1 MVVIISMNFKKC
13 IFILLLLIVILSLG
27 VVSAN
32 EIGECNVTLVSDDSP
47 VELVDDVNSQNESN
61 IVEGDVLQVSYQ
73 DTLQS
78 SDDII
83 VVTNWDEL
91 QYYCA
96 QTDKDYTL
104 KLKENTNFYPSNIH
118 DNNQQIIINNNVK
131 IIGSEGSYFGDASQ
145 KELTWTGTSYAGDY
159 ISYNPIVVPDNSK
172 IGITLENITF
182 KWILVKNSK
191 PDAIFIQMGGNANN
205 VIKNCIFYN
214 NTMYGGHSCLVYLKK
229 GDALIENCSFIN
241 CTTDFGCVSLY
252 DPNSYT
258 SARMTVKDCYFENNF
273 ARTEPGC
280 INNCAILTVY
290 NTTFYKNRAAY
301 WAGAIHTHFYA
312 SATIYDSNFTDNVAG
327 WNGGALYTYSYLNIY
342 NTVFSGNNCTTNN
355 GGGAIGACKHMSA
368 PHIYVEN
375 SLFENNENLC
385 WGLDEL
391 STTGTGRGGAISLM
405 DEGSLEVRNTIFIS
419 NSASIGTAIS
429 ATEAGSY
436 GSPDV
441 IIVNNT
447 FINHTRAGDVFK
459 VRVVNTICNIS
470 NNYYLGNSIEFS
482 NLTLTILNM
491 GKEESILQIN
501 ASLTNPSYYD
511 ADILDKTL
519 YDVYVNNR
527 YVKTVNSTVFT
538 LDFGDLDICNVY
550 VIPTISN
557 RKSNEVTLISSREY
571 IFVSKKNGNDTNNGS
586 SRDAP
591 VSTIKRALELAQTC
605 QNIILLDGDYSESN
619 VQINYD
625 VCIKGEG
632 NATLTGETSFT
643 SSSIFI
649 LKNLKINNL
658 NTGTFITQNGNNLLI
673 SNCIFTN
680 NNALLVYNSGFTSIS
695 NSVLLNNSKII
706 NNVNNCVLDYNWWG
720 NTVPDLN
727 ISKFATLNLTSDV
740 SALENNQK
748 VNVKAVFYLN
758 DGSKYTNLP
767 NINLDISSINGILNK
782 NVTVIDENVIYTLTA
797 FNDGILTVSY
807 NDINIYKTF
816 EFLKSNP
823 SISLTTN
830 DIMFGDNLTVTVTA
844 PGDAE
849 GNLTV
854 NVGNASQTKAIES
867 TKTIFIFENLKA
879 DNYTITLTYSGDK
892 KYISKELTSNVIVNK
907 YESTIKLNISTVN
920 VGEDVILT
928 ITITDS
934 STGNVTLKINND
946 VQTLILNNSKA
957 SYTIKNIIRGDYL
970 ITAIYNGDDK
980 YLSSQDSKFIE
991 VDNLNA
997 TISITIDDIVYG
1009 DTALVQVTLNDNAT
1023 GSVSATVDGMTNTS
1037 DVKDGKSII
1046 KLNNLEAGIKDVI
1059 VFYTGDDTY
1068 FNKTLHANFTINK
1081 AELTFE
1087 MSSGDVMI
1095 GQDAHVYIKVP
1106 AKTKGTFTIGEDIIT
1121 IPITGSIDYVIYDLG
1136 IGNYTYTAIYNGNN
1150 YNTVLNTTSFEVRE
1164 YPTPQWASE
1173 GGNTQNTQK
1182 SPYETLTNGEIA
1194 FVIPFNLTLSGDLVV
1209 DSLGNVYLPTQ
1220 DGIYA
1225 FNQTRQLW
1233 YFTSTD
1239 AIGNLSG
1246 IAISRDVII
1255 APKSGDTLYF
1265 INQTTGEKY
1274 GSSNIYQGSSLFAPV
1289 VTSDA
1294 TLYIVSEYQYSSED
1308 YKLTIIPYKLWE
1320 NGGDPTLITIGNTQP
1335 LRAPTLNDEIIVIVS
1350 DNRLRM
1356 IDAKTLQTIS
1366 IKSANFQ
1373 PVRPVIG
1380 EGNIVYAVLS
1390 DSVVAYGSN
1399 GVQLW
1404 KTKVSGGVGSTLV
1417 LDNEQGLYHVN
1428 SKGVLYK
1435 YDLVDGSQSKFSSLK
1450 VTSGVLIDAN
1460 NNLYF
1465 GSNSIF
1471 YALDSEGSILWKSD
1485 LGSKIIGNPVM
1496 DASGLIY
1503 VPTENGVAALTYAPL
1518 SDPDL
1523 KIQVDDIIEGEKATI
1538 TITWNSQATGIIT
1551 CNVNGEEITANADDG
1566 KITKSIQGLDIGY
1579 YDVEA
1584 SYSGDMRFKPTTV
1597 TKIFVVR
1604 SADDV
1609 ANNIQFDGNKTFS
1622 FSLNNAEGN
1631 LTVKINDNVY
1641 SKVLSD
1647 GNASLTI
1654 NDLAPGDYD
1663 VLVIYSGD
1671 KIYNAANRTFSLS
1684 VPKFNVTLNEQLTTE
1699 NIVSRISVALPS
1711 DATGNLT
1718 LSVGT
1723 KKYTETVTNGNAV
1736 IIVDDLPEG
1745 NYTVT
1750 LTYSG
1755 DNNYESVSKTV
1766 SITPAKIP
1774 VTLDDANVIVKSGTT
1789 PKVSVKLAD
1798 NATGT
1803 FTDSID
1809 DGDYSADISEE
1820 LIISNL
1826 EPGNY
1831 TGTITYSGDFR
1842 YSKASKIISFE
1853 VPKII
1858 IGLNETILTENV
1870 VSTVSVSLP
1879 ADASGELTVSVGSNR
1894 YTDAA
1899 RNGVARVVIDDLGE
1913 GNYTAVI
1920 SYSNDAKYESVT
1932 KTVELKHTR
1941 IPVELNLDI
1950 LSPCETPEVSL
1961 TLNSSA
1967 TGSLTVNVGGS
1978 EFSKDL
1984 TNGAAIVRLT
1994 GLNPGNYSAV
2004 VTYSGD
2010 FRYAKAIR
2018 TISVEVPKITLDLN
2032 DSIYV
2037 SQAVDGVLVEVSMP
2051 SDASGD
2057 IDIQVNGKTYNG
2069 SLSNG
2074 FTSIDINNL
2083 DPGNYTAYLTYSGDS
2098 KYDQAVK
2105 TISFEVPK
2113 IVLQF
2118 NDSNMVV
2125 SKMVDGIIVDVTLP
2139 SDASGSIMVS
2149 VNGTNYNGV
2158 LTGGVSSVKVTGLS
2172 PENWQAT
2179 VTYSGD
2185 DKYESISRVFRF
2197 SIGMVE
2203 ISFNDTTLS
2212 VVSPSQEPVVNV
2224 QFGSDVTG
2232 NITVTVNNKEFHKEL
2247 TNGRA
2252 SVVVT
2257 GLNPGNYSANVAYSG
2272 DVKYGATE
2280 KTIKLEVQRITTTL
2294 DNIVV
2299 KSNVTVPVISVMLP
2313 SDAGG
2318 NLIVNITGNVYTGKI
2333 VNGNCSVEITGL
2345 NPGNYTALVSYSGDN
2360 NYTNAHKTVNLEVP
2374 KVTVTLNDN
2383 NCKWNASQIAVSI
2396 NNATGTLTVE
2406 IANKTY
2412 VKELVDGRAV
2422 VDINL
2427 NPGSYDV
2434 KIIYS
2439 GDSFY
2444 TGAEKA
2450 ITLEIPKIKVD
2461 LGDSLTVNSTN
2472 VGLDLDEDASGN
2484 ITVVVSGKS
2493 YTKELINGKA
2503 TVDVSG
2509 LYPGIYNATVI
2520 YSGDG
2525 KYDSAT
2531 KIVNVNVPKV
2541 AAELDNDTLAVDGQN
2556 GSSSISINLPE
2567 DATGTLSV
2575 TVDGKTYTENL
2586 VNGKATVNI
2595 PELADGEYNMTVT
2608 YSGDSRYD
2616 GITKTTVV
2624 NVNNTVIDNSTNTTV
2639 VKADPVLI
2647 ISAGDVSVGEIVVV
2661 NVRTSVEIGKLV
2673 VNVNNVD
2680 YELVIS
2686 NGESSV
2692 SISDLAVGNYTVV
2705 ARFAG
2710 DDKFNEA
2717 TNSTRFSV
2725 LKVNVPVTNETISI
2739 PESDTTEY
2747 SVSLPSDA
2755 TGTLTVTVDGK
2766 VYSET
2771 LVNGKATV
2779 NIPELSE
2786 GSHNITVSYSGD
2798 SKYSPIIKSS
2808 VVVKNPANSTGG
2820 NNTGNAT
2827 DDNNSTSGNNTNQ
2840 SVSIPDE
2847 ALSIPESGSD
2857 YSISLPSDATG
2868 TLTVTVDGVPYTQK
2882 LVNGKATVSIPKL
2895 SEGSHNITVTY
2906 SGDSK
2911 YASITK
2917 SSVVVKEHV
2926 PVIKLTASN
2935 LSMLYTS
2942 GKYFKVRLT
2951 SDGKALPNQKVK
2963 ITINGKTYTRT
2974 TDKNGY
2980 ASLKISLPPKAYTVK
2995 VTYGN
3000 LTITKKV
3007 TVKSIISAKNINAKK
3022 SSKSIKIKVTLKK
3035 VNKKYL
3041 KNKKVTLKFNKKTF
3055 KAKTN
3060 KKGVATF
3067 TIKNSVYKKLKTNKK
3082 YAYQVIYGKDK
3093 VKKTIKFKK

>member
-1 MVVIISMNFKKC
+1 MNFKKC
-13 IFILLLLIVILSLG
+13 IFILFLLIVILSLG

-61 IVEGDVLQVSYQ
+61 IVEADVLQVSYQ

-290 NTTFYKNRAAY
+290 NTTFYNNRAAY

-312 SATIYDSNFTDNVAG
+312 SATIYDSNFTDNIAG

-355 GGGAIGACKHMSA
+355 GGGAIGACKHVSA
-368 PHIYVEN
+368 PHIYIEN

-405 DEGSLEVRNTIFIS
+405 DEGSLEVRNTTFIS
-419 NSASIGTAIS
+419 NAASIGTAIC
-429 ATEAGSY
+429 AVEAGSY
-436 GSPDV
+436 GSPGV

-447 FINHTRAGDVFK
+447 FINHTRVGDVL
-459 VRVVNTICNIS
+459 RIRLAGTTSNIS
-470 NNYYLGNSIEFS
+470 DNIYIGNSIEFS
-482 NLTLTILNM
+482 NLTLVKLNE
-491 GKEESILQIN
+491 GNEQSTLQIT
-501 ASLTNPSYYD
+501 ASLSNPSYYD

-605 QNIILLDGDYSESN
+605 QNVILLDGEYSESN
-619 VQINYD
+619 IQINYD

-643 SSSIFI
+643 SNSIFL

-658 NTGTFITQNGNNLLI
+658 NTGTFISQNGNNLII
-673 SNCIFTN
+673 SNCIFAN
-680 NNALLVYNSGFTSIS
+680 NNALLVYNNGFVSIS
-695 NSVLLNNSKII
+695 NSILLNNSKII

-748 VNVKAVFYLN
+748 ANVKAVFYLN

-807 NDINIYKTF
+807 NDINISKTF

-854 NVGNASQTKAIES
+854 NVGNVSQTKAIES

-1046 KLNNLEAGIKDVI
+1046 KLSNLEAGIKDVI

-1150 YNTVLNTTSFEVRE
+1150 YNTVSNTTSFEVKE
-1164 YPTPQWASE
+1164 YSTPQWASE

-1194 FVIPFNLTLSGDLVV
+1194 FVIPFNLTLSGDLVI
-1209 DSLGNVYLPTQ
+1209 DSLGNVYLPTW

-1274 GSSNIYQGSSLFAPV
+1274 GSSNIYQGSSLFVPV

-1366 IKSANFQ
+1366 IKSGDFQ

-1390 DSVVAYGSN
+1390 DSIVAYNAN
-1399 GVQLW
+1399 GVQVW
-1404 KTKVSGGVGSTLV
+1404 KTKVTGKVGTTLAI
-1417 LDNEQGLYHVN
+1417 DSEQAVYHIN
-1428 SKGVLYK
+1428 AKKLIYK
-1435 YDLVDGSQSKFSSLK
+1435 YDIVDGSESKLSNLK
-1450 VTSGVLIDAN
+1450 VTSGLLIGSDGT
-1460 NNLYF
+1460 LYF
-1465 GSNSIF
+1465 GSNNIF
-1471 YALDSEGSILWKSD
+1471 YALDSEGNVLWKSD

-1503 VPTENGVAALTYAPL
+1503 VPTEKGVTALTYAPL
-1518 SDPDL
+1518 SVPDL
-1523 KIQVDDIIEGEKATI
+1523 KVSVDDIVEGEKATV
-1538 TITWNSQATGIIT
+1538 TITWNNQTTGT
-1551 CNVNGEEITANADDG
+1551 VSYNVNGEDITVNAEDA
-1566 KITKSIQGLDIGY
+1566 KVTKVISGLAAGY
-1579 YDVEA
+1579 YDVSV
-1584 SYSGDMRFKPTTV
+1584 SYSGDMRFKESSI
-1597 TKIFVVR
+1597 TKTFVVR
-1604 SADDV
+1604 STDDV
-1609 ANNIQFDGNKTFS
+1609 ANNIQFDGNSTFTFS
-1622 FSLNNAEGN
+1622 LTNAQGN
-1631 LTVKINDNVY
+1631 LTVNVAGKTYSNELINGQTSITID
-1641 SKVLSD
+1641 KLS
-1647 GNASLTI
+1647 
-1654 NDLAPGDYD
+1654 PGDYEAI
-1663 VLVIYSGD
+1663 VTYSGD
-1671 KIYNAANRTFSLS
+1671 RQYNKANRTFSIEI
-1684 VPKFNVTLNEQLTTE
+1684 PKFKIDLNEVITTE
-1699 NIVSRISVALPS
+1699 NVVSRISVSLPD

-1723 KKYTETVTNGNAV
+1723 KKYTQTVNKGNAV
-1736 IIVDDLPEG
+1736 IIVDDLPAG
-1745 NYTVT
+1745 NYTAT

-1755 DNNYESVSKTV
+1755 DNNYESVSKSVNIHPT
-1766 SITPAKIP
+1766 KIL
-1774 VTLDDANVIVKSGTT
+1774 VTLDDTNVFVESGSQ
-1789 PKVSVKLAD
+1789 PKVSVKLDA
-1798 NATGT
+1798 NATGR
-1803 FTDSID
+1803 FTVSVDSEE
-1809 DGDYSADISEE
+1809 YSSDISEE
-1820 LIISNL
+1820 LIISSL
-1826 EPGNY
+1826 GPGNY
-1831 TGTITYSGDFR
+1831 TGTLTYSGDFR
-1842 YSKASKIISFE
+1842 FSEASKE
-1853 VPKII
+1853 
-1858 IGLNETILTENV
+1858 
-1870 VSTVSVSLP
+1870 
-1879 ADASGELTVSVGSNR
+1879 
-1894 YTDAA
+1894 
-1899 RNGVARVVIDDLGE
+1899 
-1913 GNYTAVI
+1913 
-1920 SYSNDAKYESVT
+1920 
-1932 KTVELKHTR
+1932 
-1941 IPVELNLDI
+1941 
-1950 LSPCETPEVSL
+1950 
-1961 TLNSSA
+1961 
-1967 TGSLTVNVGGS
+1967 
-1978 EFSKDL
+1978 
-1984 TNGAAIVRLT
+1984 
-1994 GLNPGNYSAV
+1994 
-2004 VTYSGD
+2004 
-2010 FRYAKAIR
+2010 
-2018 TISVEVPKITLDLN
+2018 
-2032 DSIYV
+2032 
-2037 SQAVDGVLVEVSMP
+2037 
-2051 SDASGD
+2051 
-2057 IDIQVNGKTYNG
+2057 IQ
-2069 SLSNG
+2069 
-2074 FTSIDINNL
+2074 
-2083 DPGNYTAYLTYSGDS
+2083 
-2098 KYDQAVK
+2098 
-2105 TISFEVPK
+2105 FEVPK

-2118 NDSNMVV
+2118 NDSNLII
-2125 SKMVDGIIVDVTLP
+2125 SKLDDGIIVDVTLP
-2139 SDASGSIMVS
+2139 SDARGDIVVC
-2149 VNGTNYNGV
+2149 VNGTNYTSKLN
-2158 LTGGVSSVKVTGLS
+2158 GGVASLKVIGLV
-2172 PENWQAT
+2172 PENYQST
-2179 VTYSGD
+2179 VTYAGC
-2185 DKYESISRVFRF
+2185 DKYEAVSKVFRF

-2203 ISFNDTTLS
+2203 VSFNDTTLS
-2212 VVSPSQEPVVNV
+2212 VISPSPQPVVNV
-2224 QFGSDVTG
+2224 KFDKAVTG
-2232 NITVTVNNKEFHKEL
+2232 NITVTVNDREFFKEL
-2247 TNGRA
+2247 INGSA
-2252 SVVVT
+2252 SVELT
-2257 GLNPGNYSANVAYSG
+2257 GLNPGNYSAIVAYSG

-2280 KTIKLEVQRITTTL
+2280 KTIQ
-2294 DNIVV
+2294 
-2299 KSNVTVPVISVMLP
+2299 
-2313 SDAGG
+2313 
-2318 NLIVNITGNVYTGKI
+2318 
-2333 VNGNCSVEITGL
+2333 
-2345 NPGNYTALVSYSGDN
+2345 
-2360 NYTNAHKTVNLEVP
+2360 
-2374 KVTVTLNDN
+2374 
-2383 NCKWNASQIAVSI
+2383 
-2396 NNATGTLTVE
+2396 
-2406 IANKTY
+2406 
-2412 VKELVDGRAV
+2412 
-2422 VDINL
+2422 
-2427 NPGSYDV
+2427 
-2434 KIIYS
+2434 
-2439 GDSFY
+2439 F
-2444 TGAEKA
+2444 
-2450 ITLEIPKIKVD
+2450 EIPKISTTLENMIVK
-2461 LGDSLTVNSTN
+2461 SNITVPTISAI
-2472 VGLDLDEDASGN
+2472 LPFDATGN

-2493 YTKELINGKA
+2493 YTKELINGNA
-2503 TVDVSG
+2503 TVDLDG
-2509 LYPGIYNATVI
+2509 LAPGSYNATVT

-2531 KIVNVNVPKV
+2531 KIVKVIVPKV
-2541 AAELDNDTLAVDGQN
+2541 AVELNNDTLVVDGKN
-2556 GSSSISINLPE
+2556 GSSSVGIDLPADATGTLTVAVGGKTFNENIVDGKASVDVIGLNPGSYNATVTYSGDSKYDSITKTIEVNVAKVVTELNNNTLVIDSQNISSGVSINLPE

-2595 PELADGEYNMTVT
+2595 PELANGDYNITVT

-2692 SISDLAVGNYTVV
+2692 SISDLVVGNYTVV

-2717 TNSTRFSV
+2717 TNSTTFKV
-2725 LKVNVPVTNETISI
+2725 LKVIVPVTNETISI
-2739 PESDTTEY
+2739 PEGDSTEY
-2747 SVSLPSDA
+2747 SVSLPADA

-2766 VYSET
+2766 DYSET

-2779 NIPELSE
+2779 TIPELSE
-2786 GSHNITVSYSGD
+2786 GSHNITVAYSGD
-2798 SKYSPIIKSS
+2798 GKYSPII
-2808 VVVKNPANSTGG
+2808 
-2820 NNTGNAT
+2820 
-2827 DDNNSTSGNNTNQ
+2827 
-2840 SVSIPDE
+2840 
-2847 ALSIPESGSD
+2847 
-2857 YSISLPSDATG
+2857 
-2868 TLTVTVDGVPYTQK
+2868 
-2882 LVNGKATVSIPKL
+2882 
-2895 SEGSHNITVTY
+2895 
-2906 SGDSK
+2906 
-2911 YASITK
+2911 K

-2942 GKYFKVRLT
+2942 GKYFKVRLI

-2963 ITINGKTYTRT
+2963 ITINGKTYTKT

-2995 VTYGN
+2995 ATYGN

-3007 TVKSIISAKNINAKK
+3007 TVKSIIQAKNINSKK

-3060 KKGVATF
+3060 KKGVVTF

-3082 YAYQVIYGKDK
+3082 YTYQMIYAKDK